1 MTLLFELNILI
12 LIEQEDMLI
21 AGSLEIVSF
30 IIKLWVC
37 SLLHSTLIINI
48 FYIYKLMENMR

>member
-21 AGSLEIVSF
+21 VGSLEIVSG
-30 IIKLWVC
+30 IIKIM
-37 SLLHSTLIINI
+37 SMFIAQYINNK
-48 FYIYKLMENMR
+48 YIAHI